1 MDPGQ
6 ASTQDQSVQALMI
19 QLCELKKCVG
29 TVQWAEPP
37 STLRQ
42 KILTRIGCEHKGL
55 SCIHTRLGGYRVY
68 GLNPELWAIPS
79 LPPLPFF
86 FNVFPVFFSSKIAFR
101 KCISFPR
108 FQLSNRCPAFSKY
121 ADSSRCPAG
130 TFPPIAQL
138 INTLSNDSAHLRLPR
153 SPLSTLCPACHRH
166 TRTSKPPTAP
176 LLFGANKSN

>member
-68 GLNPELWAIPS
+68 GLNPELWAIP
-79 LPPLPFF
+79 PLPRFRFF
-86 FNVFPVFFSSKIAFR
+86 FNVFPVFFIQNRFPEMHLFPPLPAFQPL
-101 KCISFPR
+101 PR
-108 FQLSNRCPAFSKY
+108 FQ
-121 ADSSRCPAG
+121 
-130 TFPPIAQL
+130 
-138 INTLSNDSAHLRLPR
+138 
-153 SPLSTLCPACHRH
+153 
-166 TRTSKPPTAP
+166 
-176 LLFGANKSN
+176 